1 LRHSWWVFVGAIIAL
16 GGVLAF
22 RAFADTTRPGD
33 VLVAFLVAVVAGAGL
48 LHRNTVHQ
56 LEVGR
61 RAEAESFARI
71 MQGLSRSISPDAILD
86 AIVEELGVGTGADHV
101 VIVRRPAE
109 ANVLEATLV
118 SSRAGVRSTVT
129 RFPITDL
136 DDPLTDEAG
145 TRDPVA
151 IPIAVPSGLELAAA
165 ASAGVVVARSSAGS
179 PATARPVSR
188 HPGHATR
195 PTPLPSGSRATSASS
210 ARELALA
217 GLVALRRQLGARP
230 PDPALRRRFGRL
242 ALVDDRQASPVTG
255 GGAAGRIA
263 ERLAARARLT
273 YGLRNTIAAP
283 LLTEAGVMGAIVV
296 SRRSPEPWPDSARRI
311 LNGAAIEASAAL
323 ARATHHRD
331 AEARATTDALTG
343 LPNRRYF
350 DEFCAL
356 LARRRRA
363 DDAVGVLIVDI
374 DHFKSVND
382 TWGHGVGDEVLK
394 AVARAINTAVRDD
407 DVPARFG
414 GEEFAVL
421 LRNPSPSVAVDVA
434 ERVRAA
440 VGRLDLGELGPER
453 VTVSVGVAVAES
465 AAQPIGQVIEAA
477 DRALYE
483 AKRTGRDRV
492 VAARGARALPSAG

>member
-1 LRHSWWVFVGAIIAL
+1 MRHSWWLFAGAILGLGAVVFWRAL
-16 GGVLAF
+16 VHPTA
-22 RAFADTTRPGD
+22 AD
-33 VLVAFLVAVVAGAGL
+33 VIVALLFAVVAGAGL
-48 LHRNTVHQ
+48 LHRNAVHQ

-101 VIVRRPAE
+101 VIVRHRPE
-109 ANVLEATLV
+109 ASTLEATLV
-118 SSRAGVRSTVT
+118 SSRAGIRSAVT
-129 RFPITDL
+129 RFPMTDL
-136 DDPLTDEAG
+136 DDPG
-145 TRDPVA
+145 TAEPAPRDPVA
-151 IPIAVPSGLELAAA
+151 IPIAVPPGLELAAA
-165 ASAGVVVARSSAGS
+165 GAPGVIVGAPASAAAA
-179 PATARPVSR
+179 PASLPIRPQREPARP
-188 HPGHATR
+188 R
-195 PTPLPSGSRATSASS
+195 PTFIRPPAERTAGDLV
-210 ARELALA
+210 LA
-217 GLVALRRQLGARP
+217 GLAALRRQLGARP

-242 ALVDDRQASPVTG
+242 ALVDDRQATPMTG
-255 GGAAGRIA
+255 GGVGSRIA

-283 LLTEAGVMGAIVV
+283 LITEAGVMGAIVV
-296 SRRSPEPWPDSARRI
+296 SRRSPEPWADSARRI

-350 DEFCAL
+350 DEFCTL

-394 AVARAINTAVRDD
+394 AVARAITTAVRDD
-407 DVPARFG
+407 DVPCRFG

-440 VGRLDLGELGPER
+440 VGRLELGELGPDR

-465 AAQPIGQVIEAA
+465 ADQPIGHVIESA

-483 AKRTGRDRV
+483 AKRSGRDRV
-492 VAARGARALPSAG
+492 VAAGGAPALPSAG